1 MAEGIK
7 SHHTADLER
16 KGEGPMD
23 FHVEQIDRVIQNAIS
38 VMEDSKV
45 QVFEICEIARR
56 ELLSLTQEL
65 EKVLKETSETIDKV
79 DKLERDYRL
88 ARIRLTEVSR
98 DFVRYTEQDIKSAYE
113 KATQLQLDLMVYR
126 EKENYLKSRRD
137 ELQMRVKNVEQ
148 SIERADTI
156 NLQMSVVL
164 DYLSGDLNQVT
175 RILESAKNRQM
186 IGLKIILAQED
197 ERKRIAREIHDG
209 PAQSLANLV
218 LRTEIAER
226 MLDTNDLEVI
236 RSELIDL
243 KTQIRIGLEEIR
255 KIIFNL
261 RPMALD
267 DLGLVPTLRKF
278 VQDFEEK
285 TRIRAV
291 FETVGKD
298 KRLPSA
304 MEAAMFRLVQE
315 AYNNALKH
323 AQPTFVMLELTFLEE
338 TIQMLITD
346 NGMGFHVDV
355 VQSRAKTHSHFGLIG
370 MRERV
375 ELLQGKMD
383 IESTVG
389 QGTKIRINVPIKAD
403 PGKELIA
410 HGE

>member
-1 MAEGIK
+1 
-7 SHHTADLER
+7 
-16 KGEGPMD
+16 MD
-23 FHVEQIDRVIQNAIS
+23 FRVEQIDRVIQNAIS

-45 QVFEICEIARR
+45 QVFEICEVARR
-56 ELLSLTQEL
+56 ELLSLNQEL
-65 EKVLKETSETIDKV
+65 ENVLQETTTTIDKV
-79 DKLERDYRL
+79 DRLERDYRL

-98 DFVRYTEQDIKSAYE
+98 DFVRFNEQDIKSAYE

-126 EKENYLKSRRD
+126 EKEHYLKTRRD
-137 ELQMRVKNVEQ
+137 ELQMRVKNVEV

-226 MLDTNDLEVI
+226 LLDTRDLDLV
-236 RSELIDL
+236 RTELIDL
-243 KTQIRIGLEEIR
+243 KMQIRTGLEEIR

-323 AQPTFVMLELTFLEE
+323 AQPTFVSLEMTFQEN
-338 TIQMLITD
+338 TIQMVITD
-346 NGMGFHVDV
+346 NGVGFHVDGA
-355 VQSRAKTHSHFGLIG
+355 QSRAKTHTHFGLIG
-370 MRERV
+370 MQERV
-375 ELLQGKMD
+375 ELLQGTLD
-383 IESTVG
+383 IESVVG
-389 QGTKIRINVPIKAD
+389 QGTKIQIHVPIKAD
-403 PGKELIA
+403 PEKELIA

>member
-1 MAEGIK
+1 MEY
-7 SHHTADLER
+7 R
-16 KGEGPMD
+16 
-23 FHVEQIDRVIQNAIS
+23 VEQIDRVIQNAIT

-45 QVFEICEIARR
+45 QVFEICEAARR
-56 ELLSLTQEL
+56 ELLTLTNEL
-65 EKVLKETSETIDKV
+65 EKVLQETSDTIDKV
-79 DKLERDYRL
+79 DRLERDYRL

-98 DFVRYTEQDIKSAYE
+98 DFVRYSEPDIKSAYE
-113 KATQLQLDLMVYR
+113 KATQLQLDLMVFR
-126 EKENYLKSRRD
+126 EKENYLRARRD
-137 ELQMRVKNVEQ
+137 ELQHRVKNVEQ
-148 SIERADTI
+148 SIERADTMS
-156 NLQMSVVL
+156 LQMSVVL

-226 MLDTNDLEVI
+226 MLDTNDLELI
-236 RSELIDL
+236 RKELVDL
-243 KTQIRIGLEEIR
+243 KTQIRVGLEEIR

-291 FETVGKD
+291 FETLGKD
-298 KRLPSA
+298 KRLPGA
-304 MEAAMFRLVQE
+304 MEAALFRLVQE
-315 AYNNALKH
+315 GYNNALKH
-323 AQPTFVMLELTFLEE
+323 AQPTFVSLEITFQDE
-338 TIQMLITD
+338 TVQLVIAD
-346 NGMGFHVDV
+346 NGIGFQLNV
-355 VQSRAKTHSHFGLIG
+355 VESRAKTHTHFGLIG
-370 MRERV
+370 MQERV

-389 QGTKIRINVPIKAD
+389 QGTKISIDVPIKAE
-403 PGKELIA
+403 PGRE
-410 HGE
+410 